1 MNAFQICD
9 NESYELNNSI
19 FEYDSLDRQ
28 LVGTNVFENFNSANS
43 FLTAEKNFTKNPIR
57 NQTTIFHYEYWLDL
71 FFISFFIRKISFMIL
86 LRNNSKS
93 VTKFFYT
100 FLQNINKSLFL
111 KKSPFSCYSFQQIKV
126 TRRQNGIS
134 PPFSFFHLLH
144 IWASRM
150 YSTRKLLNWSYHF
163 KRIME
168 MSRRK
173 GYDMSKH
180 LDYLLI
186 DV

>member
-57 NQTTIFHYEYWLDL
+57 NQTTIFHYENDL
-71 FFISFFIRKISFMIL
+71 FIWFIFYFFLYCQKISIIIL

-100 FLQNINKSLFL
+100 SLQNINKSLFL
-111 KKSPFSCYSFQQIKV
+111 KKSPFSCYSSQQIKV
-126 TRRQNGIS
+126 TQTNCIKRNLS
-134 PPFSFFHLLH
+134 PFLSLFLPFITYLSFEN
-144 IWASRM
+144 I
-150 YSTRKLLNWSYHF
+150 
-163 KRIME
+163 
-168 MSRRK
+168 
-173 GYDMSKH
+173 
-180 LDYLLI
+180 
-186 DV
+186 